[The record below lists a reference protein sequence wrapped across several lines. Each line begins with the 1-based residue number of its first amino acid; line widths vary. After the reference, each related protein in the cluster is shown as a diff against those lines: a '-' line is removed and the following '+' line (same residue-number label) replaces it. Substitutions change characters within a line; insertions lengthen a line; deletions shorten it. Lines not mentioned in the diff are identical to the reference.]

1 MVVRVCTPSGFLY
14 DGLSDKYKTKEKK
27 KQDKKRK
34 EFTCGSGPL
43 QSMAVTSLNLIS
55 TFFLDS

>member
-1 MVVRVCTPSGFLY
+1 MMDFQTSIKQKR
-14 DGLSDKYKTKEKK
+14 KK

-43 QSMAVTSLNLIS
+43 QCMAVTSLNLIS